1 MRGIYCLL
9 ISVKRD
15 TRIRVGAL
23 GRLEFRNG
31 TYCYVGSAQNGI
43 ETRVRRHLSQKKKL
57 FWHIDYLLAD
67 KNARVADVF
76 YKRNADRS
84 EECKAARKFMQMA
97 GGTLVK
103 GFGCSDCNCASHLLF
118 LSPGTSRSLRARSRM
133 RGWRGL
139 SGTRSPWL
147 TRLSRLR

>member
-9 ISVKRD
+9 ISVKTD
-15 TRIRVGAL
+15 STIKVGAL
-23 GRLEFRNG
+23 GNIFFRKG
-31 TYCYVGSAQNGI
+31 TYCYVGSAQNGL
-43 ETRVRRHLSQKKKL
+43 EARVARHMSAKKKL

-67 KNARVADVF
+67 GKNASVGRVF
-76 YKRNADRS
+76 YKLAGKKA
-84 EECKAARKFMQMA
+84 ECETARKLAKA
-97 GGTLVK
+97 GGRPIS
-103 GFGCSDCNCASHLLF
+103 GFGCSDCSCKSHLLF

-147 TRLSRLR
+147 TRLSRSR